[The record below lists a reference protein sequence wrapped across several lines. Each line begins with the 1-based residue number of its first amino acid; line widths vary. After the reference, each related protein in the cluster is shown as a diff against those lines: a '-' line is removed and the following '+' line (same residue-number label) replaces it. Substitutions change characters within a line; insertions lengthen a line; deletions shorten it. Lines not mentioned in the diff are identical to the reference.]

1 MAEDFGAYLKSER
14 ELRGVTLEE
23 LHSKTKIPVRYLKAL
38 EKNQFDKLPE
48 EVFIKGY
55 IRSFAK
61 IIGAKED
68 ELLSTYIDI
77 TKTASSTDT
86 NNQTTSNQKHFTFE
100 PKFIFVL
107 IITILFL
114 SGSVWG
120 INILIRTFYK
130 DAAESVPTIS
140 EIKQNETK
148 DAAES
153 VPAIP
158 EIKQNKTKEKL
169 EKDFTIRNQKIN
181 EASSSLTTTEASPE
195 NLKIDSEI
203 SINNSSINLSKK
215 TVAGLKSESEAT
227 NVSTNNNIQL
237 KLVIKVK
244 DNVWFNIAVDDSP
257 VEDFI
262 LSQGSEKTF
271 YGEKQYLLNV
281 GSRDA
286 VDITLNGAKVSFP
299 KGSEDIV
306 TNFIIKA
313 QLAE

>member
-1 MAEDFGAYLKSER
+1 MAEDFGSYLKSER

-107 IITILFL
+107 TIIVLFL

-120 INILIRTFYK
+120 INFLIRMFYK
-130 DAAESVPTIS
+130 DAAESAPTIS
-140 EIKQNETK
+140 EIKQN
-148 DAAES
+148 
-153 VPAIP
+153 
-158 EIKQNKTKEKL
+158 KTEEKL
-169 EKDFTIRNQKIN
+169 EKDFPIKNQKVN
-181 EASSSLTTTEASPE
+181 EVPALLTTTETPPK
-195 NLKIDSEI
+195 NLTIDSEI
-203 SINNSSINLSKK
+203 SINNSSKNLGEK
-215 TVAGLKSESEAT
+215 TVAVFEIESEIP
-227 NVSTNNNIQL
+227 NVPTNNTTPL

-257 VEDFI
+257 VESFV
-262 LSQGSEKTF
+262 LSKGSEKTF
-271 YGEKQYLLNV
+271 YGKKQYLLNV
-281 GSRDA
+281 GSRNA
-286 VDITLNGAKVSFP
+286 IDIKLNGSKVSFP
-299 KGSEDIV
+299 EGSGEDAV
-306 TNFIIKA
+306 TNFLINPE
-313 QLAE
+313 LAE

>member
-1 MAEDFGAYLKSER
+1 MAEDFGSYLKSER

-77 TKTASSTDT
+77 TKTASFTDT

-107 IITILFL
+107 TIIVLFL

-140 EIKQNETK
+140 EIKQNET
-148 DAAES
+148 
-153 VPAIP
+153 
-158 EIKQNKTKEKL
+158 QEKL

-181 EASSSLTTTEASPE
+181 EAPSSLKTTETTTEASPE

-215 TVAGLKSESEAT
+215 TAAGLKNESEAP
-227 NVSTNNNIQL
+227 NVSTNNTTQL

-244 DNVWFNIAVDDSP
+244 DNVWFNIAVDNSP

-271 YGEKQYLLNV
+271 YGEKQYLINAGNKNLI
-281 GSRDA
+281 DL
-286 VDITLNGAKVSFP
+286 TLNDTAINFP
-299 KGSEDIV
+299 NGNKENIV
-306 TNFIIKA
+306 TNFTINA
-313 QLAE
+313 QLVE

>member
-1 MAEDFGAYLKSER
+1 MAEDFGSYLKSER

-38 EKNQFDKLPE
+38 EKNQFDELPE

-140 EIKQNETK
+140 EIKQN
-148 DAAES
+148 
-153 VPAIP
+153 
-158 EIKQNKTKEKL
+158 KTQEKL
-169 EKDFTIRNQKIN
+169 EKDFTIGNQKIN
-181 EASSSLTTTEASPE
+181 EASSSLTTTETTTEASPE

-215 TVAGLKSESEAT
+215 TVAGLKNESEAP
-227 NVSTNNNIQL
+227 NVPTNNIHL

-271 YGEKQYLLNV
+271 YGKKQYLLNV

>member
-1 MAEDFGAYLKSER
+1 MAEDFGSYLKSER

-77 TKTASSTDT
+77 TKTAASTDT
-86 NNQTTSNQKHFTFE
+86 NNQAISNQKHFTFE

-140 EIKQNETK
+140 EIKQNET
-148 DAAES
+148 
-153 VPAIP
+153 
-158 EIKQNKTKEKL
+158 QEKL

-181 EASSSLTTTEASPE
+181 EAPSSLKTTETTTEASPE

-215 TVAGLKSESEAT
+215 TAAGLKNESEAP
-227 NVSTNNNIQL
+227 NVSTNNTTQL

-244 DNVWFNIAVDDSP
+244 DNVWFNIAVDNSP

>member
-77 TKTASSTDT
+77 TKTASFTDT

-107 IITILFL
+107 TIIVLFL

-140 EIKQNETK
+140 EIKQNET
-148 DAAES
+148 
-153 VPAIP
+153 
-158 EIKQNKTKEKL
+158 QEKL

-181 EASSSLTTTEASPE
+181 EAPSSLKTTETTTEASPE

-215 TVAGLKSESEAT
+215 TAAGLKNESEAP
-227 NVSTNNNIQL
+227 NVSTNNTTQL

-257 VEDFI
+257 VESFV
-262 LSQGSEKTF
+262 LSKGSEKTF

-281 GSRDA
+281 GSRNA
-286 VDITLNGAKVSFP
+286 IDITLNGSKVSFP
-299 KGSEDIV
+299 K
-306 TNFIIKA
+306 
-313 QLAE
+313 